1 MIELVFQSGRQ
12 QGQTLS
18 LGGSWITLGRAP
30 QCEVVIDDPQA
41 SWEHCVVERVPA
53 GFLVTDL
60 GSSNG
65 TFVNDRR
72 LEALEVLTPGDV
84 LRLGNTRIAIMFEA
98 TAPLLQAD
106 TEVGPAG
113 GGDGAL
119 HLLVVAGPQA
129 GASYRVDGEWATVG
143 GEPAHTVHLPGVQ
156 GLVAYLVRGEGGY
169 ALQPA
174 DEGRQDCLLDGAFVQ
189 HQALVTQDSILQL
202 GGVSLQAAYGA
213 PDEALNRELSTL
225 SQTPAAAAAPAGP
238 PGLDQTMRLSD
249 ADARRLVA
257 EAAARAA
264 EKRASTPQPR
274 APAAQDETLAL
285 KGVTGLHAQLSAYAE
300 ARKRQGGGPAVTDW
314 STVGPGDAVVLDDLA
329 YDAEPPPRHLT
340 LRPRL
345 RCVAGPHMGRVV
357 FLGQGTATIGREE
370 ANDVVLFDA
379 LVSRQHARVTVEEGR
394 AWIEDLGG
402 RNPLA
407 INGAPPPD
415 GPVGLRHGD
424 LVSLGATVMEF
435 GEAGVDP
442 EKVDLTSTVALP
454 QPRYVFDGQVL
465 VQPVLT
471 VGRNPDADL
480 FLDHDDVD
488 RQHFEIR
495 HRYSVFHLVDTGERG
510 VRVNGTRVVDHA
522 LGDGDE
528 ISFGGHRATVV
539 LDGFSLTLDLAR
551 PRPAVAQEAFALD
564 LTSAD
569 PFQTMFRVALPKLP
583 SDQRAMSD
591 APEAEKAPPRKKIR
605 WVPPGD
611 VQRAWRGPLL
621 VLTGLAFAGCGVAWM
636 ANDEAGGRFVQQPV
650 SAPHDTPAFADRA
663 HEALGKAPG
672 CDSCHTAFAGVAI
685 DNCSACHA
693 DHAPREAHAKA
704 DTVGTDCRGCHVE
717 HPEGEAPA
725 QLLAL
730 ERCADC
736 HADRHAT
743 LKKVTPGPFRLDAKP
758 FAELGAARILALR
771 DAEGTDRLH
780 RIHQA
785 IEHRCVG
792 CHANADQTGEIEAG
806 AATSCL
812 RCHGGVE
819 SLEAQPGTA
828 CHLEHG
834 DERAASPPAM
844 AAAGGKG
851 PFGAAAAAGPTTGL
865 GLAMLLFAPLFLVLG
880 LHRVVA
886 DRARP
891 DEDEAAVDPEPDTP
905 KKLLHIDEE
914 MCVGSR
920 SCVDECPYHVLDI
933 VVTKTGKKVA
943 KVVNFESCNECNTC
957 VEVCQPRALTRRL
970 PGAPVPT
977 VRRAF
982 VDKNYMTSVRGMYLI
997 GEAAGKPLVRNAIN
1011 LGTRTIEHIRF
1022 DGVQPGAA
1030 AQAGLQMEVAIVGSG
1045 PAGLSAGVTAF
1056 ERGLTAVV
1064 FEKGSEFAQTIRSFH
1079 LGKPVQNQPAEVE
1092 RIGPLWIEDCVREDL
1107 LDRWGEHLQKT
1118 PVDVRYR
1125 EGVLKVEPLAGPDE
1139 PPRGFKITTS
1149 KGEYTAL
1156 RVILAVGGGEP
1167 RPLGRVAGADL
1178 DKVRYTCLDPAG
1190 HDGEHVCVVGG
1201 GNSALEVAIGVAE
1214 ANNGSNTVRL
1224 VYRRDNFAKASK
1236 KNVDKLTALV
1246 DAGRITLHLNT
1257 NPTAVT
1263 ADSITL
1269 EVSAPKG
1276 DGKGEAKGDAK
1287 GGPAAKKV
1295 DPCGGAG
1302 GGSSFPAHGLGDG
1315 GTYANHYVYCMLG
1328 KVAHTRWLE
1337 GLGVEFVDKPQGWS
1351 PGPSDDLSFLELSGQ
1366 S

>member
-1 MIELVFQSGRQ
+1 MIDLVFQTGRQ

-18 LGGSWITLGRAP
+18 LSGSWITLGRAP

-65 TFVNDRR
+65 TFVNDHR
-72 LEALEVLTPGDV
+72 LETPEVLTPGDI
-84 LRLGNTRIAIMFEA
+84 LRLGNTRIHIAFEA

-106 TEVGPAG
+106 TEVGPATA
-113 GGDGAL
+113 GDGAL
-119 HLLVVAGPQA
+119 HLLVVAGPRA
-129 GASYRVDGEWATVG
+129 GASYKVEGEWATVG
-143 GEPAHTVHLPGVQ
+143 GEPGHTVHLPGVP
-156 GLVAYLVRGEGGY
+156 GLVAYLVRGEDGY

-174 DEGRQDCLLDGAFVQ
+174 EEGRQDCLLDGAFVE
-189 HQALVTQDSILQL
+189 HQALVVQDSILQL

-213 PDEALNRELSTL
+213 PDEALTRELSTI
-225 SQTPAAAAAPAGP
+225 SQTPAAASAPPG
-238 PGLDQTMRLSD
+238 PGLDQTVRLTD

-264 EKRASTPQPR
+264 EKRAATPQPR
-274 APAAQDETLAL
+274 PPAAQDETLAL
-285 KGVTGLHAQLSAYAE
+285 KGVTGLHAQVSAYAE

-314 STVGPGDAVVLDDLA
+314 STVGPGDTVVLDSDVA

-345 RCVAGPHMGRVV
+345 RFVAGPHAGRVV
-357 FLGQGTATIGREE
+357 FLGQGASTVGRED

-379 LVSRQHARVTVEEGR
+379 LVSRQHARLTVEEGR

-407 INGAPPPD
+407 INGARPPE

-488 RQHFEIR
+488 RHHFEIR
-495 HRYSVFHLVDTGERG
+495 HRYSVFHVVDTGERG
-510 VRVNGTRVVDHA
+510 VRVNGARVVDHA

-528 ISFGGHRATVV
+528 IGFGGHRATVA
-539 LDGFSLTLDLAR
+539 LDGFSCTLDIAR
-551 PRPAVAQEAFALD
+551 PRPAVAQEAFALN

-569 PFQTMFRVALPKLP
+569 PFQTMFRVALPKPP
-583 SDQRAMSD
+583 SDQRATAD
-591 APEAEKAPPRKKIR
+591 APEGEKAPPRKKIR

-621 VLTGLAFAGCGVAWM
+621 VLTGLIFAGCGVAWM
-636 ANDEAGGRFVQQPV
+636 GADEAGGRFVQQPV
-650 SAPHDTPAFADRA
+650 SAPHDSPAFAARA
-663 HEALGKAPG
+663 REALGAAPG
-672 CDSCHTAFAGVAI
+672 CDSCHTPFEGVAVAH
-685 DNCSACHA
+685 CGTCHA
-693 DHAPREAHAKA
+693 DHAPRKAHVDAA
-704 DTVGTDCRGCHVE
+704 TVGADCRGCHVE

-730 ERCADC
+730 DRCADC

-743 LKKVTPGPFRLDAKP
+743 LKKVTPGPFSLDAEP
-758 FAELGAARILALR
+758 FAELGAARVMALR
-771 DAEGTDRLH
+771 DAEGTETLH

-792 CHANADQTGEIEAG
+792 CHANADQTAEIARG

-812 RCHGGVE
+812 RCHGGAD
-819 SLEAQPGTA
+819 SLEAQPCTA
-828 CHLEHG
+828 CHVEHG
-834 DERAASPPAM
+834 DERAAPAPVVAM
-844 AAAGGKG
+844 EGPG

-886 DRARP
+886 DRTRP
-891 DEDEAAVDPEPDTP
+891 DDEEAAELEPETP
-905 KKLLHIDEE
+905 KKEIHIDEE

-920 SCVDECPYHVLDI
+920 VCVDECPYHVLDI
-933 VVTKTGKKVA
+933 VVTKSGKKVA
-943 KVVNFESCNECNTC
+943 KVVNFDSCNECNTC

-970 PGAPVPT
+970 KGTPVPT

-1022 DGVQPGAA
+1022 DGVQAGAA

-1064 FEKGSEFAQTIRSFH
+1064 FEKGADFSQTIRSFH

-1107 LDRWGEHLQKT
+1107 LDRWGEHLKKT

-1167 RPLGRVAGADL
+1167 RSLGRVAGADL
-1178 DKVRYTCLDPAG
+1178 DKVRYTCLDPNS
-1190 HDGEHVCVVGG
+1190 HDGEHVVVVGG

-1214 ANNGSNTVRL
+1214 ANGGSNTVRL

-1236 KNVDKLTALV
+1236 KNVDKLTELV

-1263 ADSITL
+1263 ADAITL
-1269 EVSAPKG
+1269 EVSAPKA
-1276 DGKGEAKGDAK
+1276 EAAPDAK
-1287 GGPAAKKV
+1287 PGAPAAKKV

-1315 GTYANHYVYCMLG
+1315 GTYPNHYVYCMLG

-1337 GLGVEFVDKPQGWS
+1337 GLGVEFVGKPQGWS